1 MIAWKVIVYATNIK
15 EYKEVVNGIEYN
27 FDNVVV
33 RYINIIWLSPYH
45 TKFIKLW
52 TNHICHCNYYTTS
65 CLEGLHSI
73 IKG

>member
-33 RYINIIWLSPYH
+33 RYINII
-45 TKFIKLW
+45 
-52 TNHICHCNYYTTS
+52 
-65 CLEGLHSI
+65 
-73 IKG
+73 